1 MPTMSLVRLADFVT
15 RSDVRVEVLGDL
27 SRGPKTP
34 TELASLHSE
43 HVSHVCRALAE
54 LKAQGL
60 VESAQREANRRYYK
74 VTQKGLELSG
84 SIAHSIK

>member
-1 MPTMSLVRLADFVT
+1 MSLIRLADFVT

-27 SRGPKTP
+27 SKGPKTP
-34 TELASLHSE
+34 TELATLHSE

-60 VESAQREANRRYYK
+60 VETALRSSNRKYYK
-74 VTQKGLELSG
+74 ATQIGLELNS
-84 SIAHSIK
+84 SIVQKPK

>member
-1 MPTMSLVRLADFVT
+1 MSLMRLADFVT

-27 SRGPKTP
+27 SKGPKTP

-60 VESAQREANRRYYK
+60 VETALKSSNRKYYK
-74 VTQKGLELSG
+74 ATQIGLELNS
-84 SIAHSIK
+84 SIAHTPK